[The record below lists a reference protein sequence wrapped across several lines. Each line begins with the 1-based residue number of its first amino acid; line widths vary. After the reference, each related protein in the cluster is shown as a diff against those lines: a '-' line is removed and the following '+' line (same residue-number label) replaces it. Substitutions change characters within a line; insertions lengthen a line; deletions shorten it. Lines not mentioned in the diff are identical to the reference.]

1 MKRKRAIQS
10 TILHA
15 LCVATALLLAGC
27 KQGIKEFV
35 MPEASGEPYEVYI
48 VMPEAMKGTALD
60 DTLHS
65 VLEYPMECTPNGDE
79 YFKVRYLT
87 PESFRSNIIRIV
99 ANVLVVDI
107 DAQNVSIP
115 TVKMKRNE
123 YANHQLILTASAR
136 HADSLAVHIAQLQE
150 GIRRAYVGNE
160 INRRIAVLQKDNNR
174 TQGDRLARLQN
185 ARMLI
190 HENLKIPGV
199 GATDST
205 FFWCTDNGSRKE
217 SHLVVYSIPYTS
229 PDVFT
234 LEGAVAVRDSVMR
247 ANIIGDQG
255 AYMTTNKRIILPEYR
270 ALNIGGRY
278 VGELRGVWR
287 MENGL
292 MAGPFVCHIRLDEL
306 TGRVVFAEGFCY
318 APQDGKRQLL
328 RQLEASLYTLQ
339 LPSDNLIPEIEI
351 TL

>member
-1 MKRKRAIQS
+1 MKPVLY
-10 TILHA
+10 ILGA
-15 LCVATALLLAGC
+15 MLALLTAGC
-27 KQGIKEFV
+27 KQGLKEFV
-35 MPEASGEPYEVYI
+35 MPEASGEPYEVYV
-48 VMPEAMKGTALD
+48 VMPEAMRGSALD
-60 DTLHS
+60 DSLRA

-79 YFKVRYLT
+79 YFRVRYLT
-87 PESFRSNIIRIV
+87 PENFRSNIIRIV

-107 DAQNVSIP
+107 DAQNVSVP
-115 TVKMKRNE
+115 TVKMKRDE
-123 YANHQLILTASAR
+123 YASHQLILTASAR
-136 HADSLAVHIAQLQE
+136 HADTLAAHVSTLAE

-160 INRRIAVLQKDNNR
+160 INRRIAILTKDNNR
-174 TQGDRLARLQN
+174 TQGERLLRLQQ

-190 HENLKIPGV
+190 PDNLKIPGV
-199 GATDST
+199 GAADST

-247 ANIIGDQG
+247 ANIEGSDG

-270 ALNIGGRY
+270 VLNVGGRY

-318 APQDGKRQLL
+318 APQDGKRLLL
-328 RQLEASLYTLQ
+328 RNLEAALYTLQ